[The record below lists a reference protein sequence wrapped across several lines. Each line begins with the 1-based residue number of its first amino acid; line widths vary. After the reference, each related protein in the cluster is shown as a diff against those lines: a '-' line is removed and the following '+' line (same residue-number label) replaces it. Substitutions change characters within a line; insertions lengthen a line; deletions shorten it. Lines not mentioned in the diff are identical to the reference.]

1 MRFKA
6 FGWLNI
12 AAQASPRSVSRNGG
26 RRSRLCFPVTV
37 GAALAFVEP
46 FHGDLSVDKV
56 DFIHGDLNSH
66 LASRVQ
72 KPVNTAVRDLAE
84 LQTTDPIAGKCATLF
99 RTHIALGFERGKR
112 VFGSTRQFLG
122 M

>member
-26 RRSRLCFPVTV
+26 RRSRLCFPETV

-56 DFIHGDLNSH
+56 DFYPRRLEKSPGRQSELYQRRRKP
-66 LASRVQ
+66 AVQ
-72 KPVNTAVRDLAE
+72 LILILPWLKNAMGAM
-84 LQTTDPIAGKCATLF
+84 
-99 RTHIALGFERGKR
+99 RGMKW
-112 VFGSTRQFLG
+112 
-122 M
+122 

>member
-12 AAQASPRSVSRNGG
+12 AAQASPISVSRNGG
-26 RRSRLCFPVTV
+26 RRSRLWFLETV

-66 LASRVQ
+66 LVDKANFINGEGSR
-72 KPVNTAVRDLAE
+72 L
-84 LQTTDPIAGKCATLF
+84 CSLF
-99 RTHIALGFERGKR
+99 
-112 VFGSTRQFLG
+112 
-122 M
+122 

>member
-56 DFIHGDLNSH
+56 DFIHGALNSH
-66 LASRVQ
+66 LVDKANFINGEGSR
-72 KPVNTAVRDLAE
+72 L
-84 LQTTDPIAGKCATLF
+84 CSLF
-99 RTHIALGFERGKR
+99 
-112 VFGSTRQFLG
+112 
-122 M
+122 